1 MFQKIVAWFKEY
13 DDEITWFIIGA
24 MFADG
29 TTQIAQRETTQGL
42 FMLFISAALWYFY
55 MKDLKGRK

>member
-29 TTQIAQRETTQGL
+29 TTQIAQQ
-42 FMLFISAALWYFY
+42 I
-55 MKDLKGRK
+55 GRAHV